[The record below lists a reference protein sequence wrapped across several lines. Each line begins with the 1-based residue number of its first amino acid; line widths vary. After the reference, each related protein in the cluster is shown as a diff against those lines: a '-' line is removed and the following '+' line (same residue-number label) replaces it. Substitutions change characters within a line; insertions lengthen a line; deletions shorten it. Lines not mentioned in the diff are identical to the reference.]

1 MNIIHNNETLNT
13 MIIEFS
19 ITNYKSFKEK
29 TTFSMV
35 ADEKDK
41 TQLQNCFDF
50 NKTTILKSAVIYGAN
65 ASGKSNFMEAFGIL
79 RNLILE
85 SARNLPDGNIFE
97 YQPFEFDEQM
107 PNEDVELDIY
117 FIINHIK
124 YFFQCS
130 FNSDA
135 FSKESLYFYP
145 NEKQTLLYKRNFDQ
159 FEFGTQLKGEKKAVA
174 NLTASNQLYLS
185 NGVFNNMPQLIEVHK
200 YFNDELMAIPFLDG
214 EVEQQYIEMIAI
226 DFYNKE
232 KNRGF
237 YENMINLMTSL
248 DTGIVNI
255 EVEPIKHLGYG
266 FLLKDIL
273 YKNYKIITFH
283 QAKKSDGTLFNQK
296 FELERESTGT
306 QKLFV
311 LIGLVLRALMNGRVI
326 IIDEFERSL
335 HPHISKFII
344 SLFNNKEINTKGAQL
359 MVATHD
365 TELIS
370 KDNNLRRDQVWF
382 VEKDENGISD
392 LYALTDIEGI
402 RKDVPFDKWYLTSR
416 LGGVPNLK
424 IFNFKMGFQH
434 ETQA

>member
-1 MNIIHNNETLNT
+1 

-35 ADEKDK
+35 ADDKDK
-41 TQLQNCFDF
+41 TQPQNCFNF
-50 NKTTILKSAVIYGAN
+50 NKTTILQSAVIYGAN
-65 ASGKSNFMEAFGIL
+65 ASGKSNFMEAFGMIK
-79 RNLILE
+79 NLILD
-85 SARNLPDGNIFE
+85 SARNVPDENIFE

-107 PNEDVELDIY
+107 PNEDVELEIY
-117 FIINHIK
+117 FVFNHIK
-124 YFFQCS
+124 YFFKCN
-130 FNSDA
+130 FNSNA
-135 FSKESLYFYP
+135 FSKEALYYYP

-174 NLTASNQLYLS
+174 NLTAPFQLYLS
-185 NGVFNNMPQLIEVHK
+185 NGVINNMPQLIGVHQ
-200 YFNDELMAIPFLDG
+200 YFNDAFMAIPFLDG
-214 EVEQQYIEMIAI
+214 NVEKQYIELIAK
-226 DFYNKE
+226 DFFYKE
-232 KNRGF
+232 KNKDF
-237 YENMINLMTSL
+237 YENMLNLMTSL
-248 DTGIVNI
+248 DTGITDI
-255 EVEPIKHLGYG
+255 EIEERNNLRVGS
-266 FLLKDIL
+266 FLRKKRSV
-273 YKNYKIITFH
+273 YKLFSRYKIITFH
-283 QAKKSDGTLFNQK
+283 QGKKSDGTITQQK

-311 LIGLVLRALMNGRVI
+311 IIGLVLRALMHGRVI

-344 SLFNNKEINTKGAQL
+344 SLFNNKNINTKGAQL
-359 MVATHD
+359 IVATHD

-382 VEKDENGISD
+382 IEKDENGISD

-402 RKDVPFDKWYLTSR
+402 RKDVPFDKWYLTNR

-424 IFNFKMGFQH
+424 TFNFKMDFEH

>member
-1 MNIIHNNETLNT
+1 

-19 ITNYKSFKEK
+19 VTNYKSFKEK

-65 ASGKSNFMEAFGIL
+65 ASGKSNFMEAFGII
-79 RNLILE
+79 RKLILE
-85 SARNLPDGNIFE
+85 SAQNSPDENIFE
-97 YQPFEFDEQM
+97 YQPFEFDERT
-107 PNEDVELDIY
+107 PNEDVELEIY

-130 FNSDA
+130 FNNNA
-135 FSKESLYFYP
+135 FSKESLYYYP
-145 NEKQTLLYKRNFDQ
+145 NEKQTLLYKRNFTQ

-174 NLTASNQLYLS
+174 NLTASTQLYLS
-185 NGVFNNMPQLIEVHK
+185 NGVFNNMPQLVEVYQ
-200 YFNDELMAIPFLDG
+200 YFKDEFMAIPFLDG
-214 EVEQQYIEMIAI
+214 NVEKQYLEMIAK

-232 KNRGF
+232 KNKAF
-237 YENMINLMTSL
+237 YENMLKLMTSL
-248 DTGIVNI
+248 DTGIVDI
-255 EVEPIKHLGYG
+255 EIEKRENVGWNGLLIKPRGSRTRHTRSQI
-266 FLLKDIL
+266 F
-273 YKNYKIITFH
+273 NHKIITFH

-359 MVATHD
+359 IVATHD

-370 KDNNLRRDQVWF
+370 KDNNLRRDQVWL

-392 LYALTDIEGI
+392 LYALTDVEGI

-424 IFNFKMGFQH
+424 TFNFKMGFQH

>member
-1 MNIIHNNETLNT
+1 

-19 ITNYKSFKEK
+19 VTNYKSFKEK

-85 SARNLPDGNIFE
+85 SAQNSPYENIFQ

-107 PNEDVELDIY
+107 PNEDVELEIY

-124 YFFQCS
+124 YFFQCN
-130 FNSDA
+130 FNNDA

-185 NGVFNNMPQLIEVHK
+185 NGMINNMPQLIDIYQ
-200 YFNDELMAIPFLDG
+200 YFEDKFMAIPFLDG
-214 EVEQQYIEMIAI
+214 NIEKQYLEMIAK
-226 DFYNKE
+226 DFYNQE
-232 KNRGF
+232 KNKVF
-237 YENMINLMTSL
+237 YENMLSLMTSL

-255 EVEPIKHLGYG
+255 EIEKRENVGWNG
-266 FLLKDIL
+266 FLMKPRASRIRHTRSRIF
-273 YKNYKIITFH
+273 NYKIITFH

-311 LIGLVLRALMNGRVI
+311 LVGLVLRALMNGRVI

-359 MVATHD
+359 IVATHD

-370 KDNNLRRDQVWF
+370 KDNNFRRDQVWF

-392 LYALTDIEGI
+392 LYALTDVEGI

-424 IFNFKMGFQH
+424 TFNFKMGFQH